1 MRRAA
6 IAICK
11 WSLVAYPASFR
22 REYGRAWTRHIDDLH
37 RHARISTPRLVV
49 RVATDVALTAPKMRL
64 ETLMGTTRKTV
75 IAVAALLVLAGLALL
90 SPAVAIPVAVV
101 AGLVVVRARRHD
113 RPIAG
118 EVTHMTRGWYLWLA
132 AGAILF
138 GVGYTTLAVA
148 GEDASTAVWATWV
161 LSWLFA
167 AIAAAVGVALGATR
181 LARRS

>member
-6 IAICK
+6 IAICR

-75 IAVAALLVLAGLALL
+75 IAVAALLVLAGLVLL
-90 SPAVAIPVAVV
+90 SPAVAIPVALV

-113 RPIAG
+113 
-118 EVTHMTRGWYLWLA
+118 
-132 AGAILF
+132 
-138 GVGYTTLAVA
+138 
-148 GEDASTAVWATWV
+148 EDAGTAVWATWV
-161 LSWLFA
+161 LSWLFG
-167 AIAAAVGVALGATR
+167 AIVAAVGVALGATR
-181 LARRS
+181 LARHS